1 MTDKKL
7 RRNLIMNKAAVV
19 IIAFLFALPCFGKEW
34 KSRDGSKSFE
44 GQLVSYSPPWVAVIH
59 SNGKRMTFKDDI
71 LSDADKQYCQ
81 LASRVL
87 SASFPSI
94 PYRVIQ
100 VMEHGLLGM
109 ELAANNPYNTNEL
122 FFIWGDYSDSA
133 AENDSYRQNIY
144 WAGSYSY
151 TTVNGISKTI
161 RSFAPSLDEAVHIWS
176 LRLNPPKE
184 EQSSDKNYPKFTK
197 ESMMSSGTG
206 FAISEAGHIVT
217 NAHVVE
223 GASMIRVCIGEQ
235 KHEATILSQDKVNDL
250 VILKI
255 SQKTVPM
262 ALKSAK
268 EPSLG
273 DDVIVAGFPNP
284 DIQGRSIK
292 ITKGGICGMKGI
304 QDDIR
309 HFQIDAAVQ
318 PGNSGGPLLNEDSRV
333 IGIVNAKLNDAA
345 VALATGSIP
354 QNVNY
359 AIKLDY
365 LLTLIKSVDG
375 LTETLKKTKVPPERS
390 LGDMLQEST
399 FIVEAE
405 IKQ

>member
-1 MTDKKL
+1 
-7 RRNLIMNKAAVV
+7 MNKATAV

-44 GQLVSYSPPWVAVIH
+44 GQLVSYSPPWVVVIH
-59 SNGKRMTFKDDI
+59 SNGKRMSFKDDT
-71 LSDADKQYCQ
+71 LSDDDKEYCH
-81 LASRVL
+81 LANRVL
-87 SASFPSI
+87 TASYPNI

-100 VMEHGLLGM
+100 VMEHGVLGV
-109 ELAANNPYNTNEL
+109 ELAANNPYNSNEL
-122 FFIWGDYSDSA
+122 FFIWGDYSDTA
-133 AENDSYRQNIY
+133 AENDTYRNNIY

-151 TTVNGISKTI
+151 TTVGGVDKTV
-161 RSFAPSLDEAVHIWS
+161 RSFTPSLDEAVHIWR

-184 EQSSDKNYPKFTK
+184 EQPKDKNYPKFTK
-197 ESMMSSGTG
+197 ESMLSSGTG
-206 FAISEAGHIVT
+206 FAISDAGHIVT
-217 NAHVVE
+217 NAHVIE
-223 GASMIRVCIGEQ
+223 GASVIRVCIGEQ
-235 KHEATILSQDKVNDL
+235 KHEAEILAQDKANDL

-255 SQKTVPM
+255 SQKTIPM

-268 EPSLG
+268 PPGLG
-273 DDVIVAGFPNP
+273 DNVIVAGFPNP

-318 PGNSGGPLLNEDSRV
+318 PGNSGGPLLNEESRV

-365 LLTLIKSVDG
+365 LISLINSVEG
-375 LTETLKKTKVPPERS
+375 LTETLKKTRVPPQRS